1 MVKTYYQCVLKSM
14 VIDRI
19 YTFEQVE
26 EMVSY
31 IKNPQGHYSRVTQD
45 VSRGLRIGMEKNQI
59 IQIRNPKEK
68 TKYVRHKYMKIVES

>member
-31 IKNPQGHYSRVTQD
+31 IKNPQGHYSRVTMD
-45 VSRGLRIGMEKNQI
+45 VARGLRIGMENNEI
-59 IQIRNPKEK
+59 IQIRTPKEK
-68 TKYVRHKYMKIVES
+68 AKWVRHRYMKIV